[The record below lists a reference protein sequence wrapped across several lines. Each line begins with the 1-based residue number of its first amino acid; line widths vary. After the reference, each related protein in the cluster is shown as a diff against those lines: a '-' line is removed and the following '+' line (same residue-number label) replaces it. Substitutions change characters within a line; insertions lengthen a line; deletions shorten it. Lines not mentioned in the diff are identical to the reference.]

1 MLLFAILKE
10 IYELFILYY
19 LFDFTSP
26 LNQCSGR
33 IIMQNQ
39 VSKILIVDDSNVVRH
54 ILSSALT
61 QDDYQ
66 LFTAID
72 GEEARQKV
80 HDLKP
85 DIVLLD
91 VEMPILNGFEV
102 LKEVR
107 ANYNAEE
114 MAVIMVTSQHDG
126 KGITRAFD
134 EGAFDYI
141 PKPATV
147 SEIKARVRNAIRAL
161 ELLREQKTLR
171 HAAEAANQ
179 SKSAFLAN
187 MSHEIRTP
195 MTAILGYTEIL
206 ELESKSHQVPELFA
220 DSLEII
226 KRNGGH
232 LMELINDIL
241 DLSKI
246 EADKIDIEKISCSP
260 QKIVEEVIE
269 LVQVRAEAKGLK
281 LETSYQY
288 PLPAAIQSDPTRIR
302 QILINL
308 MGNAIKFTEVGTIRL
323 ETRLL
328 ETTDQEPQVQFTV
341 VDQGIGMT
349 ESQMTNLFRPFSQ
362 ADSSTTRKYGGTGLG
377 LTICKRLTEILG
389 GEMSVANE
397 HKQGSQFSATVGTGN
412 LEGVEL
418 LQEFSK
424 QNLQKDPELKQSQ
437 CELPP
442 FNEMALK
449 GLKIL
454 LAEDGPDNQRL
465 FTFILKKAG
474 AEVIIAENGE
484 VAFQKALETLESDS
498 LFDMILMDIQMPIL
512 DGYEATTKLREHGY
526 SGPVIALTANAMEG
540 DRQKCI
546 DAGCNDYLKKPV
558 DRRRMVSL
566 IQEICA
572 SEKVKVTQPSS

>member
-1 MLLFAILKE
+1 
-10 IYELFILYY
+10 
-19 LFDFTSP
+19 
-26 LNQCSGR
+26 
-33 IIMQNQ
+33 MQTQ
-39 VSKILIVDDSNVVRH
+39 PYKVLIVDDSNVIRH
-54 ILSSALT
+54 LLLSALD
-61 QDDYQ
+61 QENYQ
-66 LFTAID
+66 LRTAVD
-72 GEEARQKV
+72 GKEALQKI
-80 HDLKP
+80 HDQKP

-102 LKEVR
+102 LKEIR
-107 ANYNAEE
+107 ANYQAEE
-114 MAVIMVTSQHDG
+114 MVVIMVTSQHDG
-126 KGITRAFD
+126 KGITRAFE

-141 PKPATV
+141 PKPATD
-147 SEIKARVRNAIRAL
+147 SEIKARVRNAIRVL

-206 ELESKSHQVPELFA
+206 EVESKSHQVPDLFSE
-220 DSLEII
+220 SLAII

-246 EADKIDIEKISCSP
+246 EADKIDIETISCSP

-269 LVQVRAEAKGLK
+269 LVRVRAEDKGLK
-281 LETSYQY
+281 LEASYQY
-288 PLPAAIQSDPTRIR
+288 PLPAQIQSDPTRIR

-308 MGNAIKFTEVGTIRL
+308 LGNAIKFTEVGTIRL
-323 ETRLL
+323 ETSLL
-328 ETTDQEPQVQFTV
+328 ERSDQEPQVQFTV

-349 ESQMTNLFRPFSQ
+349 RSQMSSLFRPFNQ

-377 LTICKRLTEILG
+377 LTICKRLTEMMG
-389 GEMSVANE
+389 GEILVSSE
-397 HKQGSQFSATVGTGN
+397 HEKGSQFSATVNAGS
-412 LEGVEL
+412 LEGIEL

-424 QNLQKDPELKQSQ
+424 QSLQTDPESQ
-437 CELPP
+437 ENNSNQDPATSL
-442 FNEMALK
+442 EITLE

-465 FTFILKKAG
+465 ISFILKKAG

-484 VAFQKALETLESDS
+484 VASQKALESMEGGSPYDA
-498 LFDMILMDIQMPIL
+498 ILMDIQMPIL
-512 DGYEATTKLREHGY
+512 DGYEATRNIRERGY
-526 SGPVIALTANAMEG
+526 SAPVIALTANAMEG

-558 DRRRMVSL
+558 DRKKMVSL
-566 IQEICA
+566 IHEICTA
-572 SEKVKVTQPSS
+572 ENAVPADSLS